1 MRAYISG
8 ALMNVPDLP
17 AARALY
23 ERLGAAC
30 ASAGCETYVPH
41 QHADPLRD
49 AEMPNLEVA
58 RMDLTGISA
67 ADILVADIG
76 EPSLGVGAEI
86 VLALTAQKRVLALA
100 AEGRR
105 VSRFILGLLEMYP
118 QQAAFFRYRT
128 VDEACAWLEARC
140 V

>member
-8 ALMNVPDLP
+8 ALMNVADLP

-30 ASAGCETYVPH
+30 VAAGYEAYVPH
-41 QHADPLRD
+41 QHADPGRD
-49 AEMPNLEVA
+49 PDMPNLEVA
-58 RMDLTGISA
+58 QRDLAQIAG
-67 ADILVADIG
+67 ADLLVAEIG

-86 VLALTAQKRVLALA
+86 VLALEGRKRVLALA

-105 VSRFILGLLEMYP
+105 VSRFILGLIELHP
-118 QQAAFFRYRT
+118 GQAEFVRYRT
-128 VDEACAWLEARC
+128 VDDACIWLEGRC
-140 V
+140 R